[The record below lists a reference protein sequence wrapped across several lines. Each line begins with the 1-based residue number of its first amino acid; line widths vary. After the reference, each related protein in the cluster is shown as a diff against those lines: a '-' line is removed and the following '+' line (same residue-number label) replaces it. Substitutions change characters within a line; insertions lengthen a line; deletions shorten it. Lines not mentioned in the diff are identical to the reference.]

1 MKRIFLAFF
10 LIGIVDFGFSQI
22 SPTRN
27 KTQTQN
33 QDGLIAN
40 PDYQDNMNQGSTI
53 STSNKNIKNKDAKI
67 EQYLIISKERDT
79 TFVDTTLNVKRD
91 YKFNYLRKDNFN
103 LMPFSNVGQSYN
115 TLIYSFNDLD
125 LMPSFGAR
133 ARHFNYM
140 EVEDIYYYH
149 VPTPLTELYYKTAF
163 SQGQQV
169 DAFFTT
175 NTSKQFN
182 FSIAY
187 KGLRS
192 LGKYQH
198 ALTSTGNFRFTSSY
212 KTKDNR
218 YVANAHIVMQ
228 DLLNEENGGLQD
240 SNIPYFESG
249 NPEFKDRSVLAVNF
263 EDAENILKGKRFY
276 LDHRYKVLKE
286 KDSLTKNKLSFGNI
300 ISFEDKYY
308 EYNQEDQNDYFGE
321 AFQQDAL
328 RDRVTLED
336 FYTQLYTEYSNNIL
350 GNIKFHVAYNNF
362 NYGYD
367 KVTYINN
374 TLITNRLLGDVY
386 SIGGA
391 YSKTINRFSL
401 EGNFGLNVSGDFEG
415 NYISGQAAYQF
426 TKDIAFGAKISHNSK
441 APNYNY
447 LLYQS
452 VYENYNWQTNFNNI
466 ETQNIELALKSK
478 KLANVSVD
486 VTSINDYT
494 YFKKVTDTG
503 LVKPFQSNKSI
514 SYLTVKLE
522 KEIKYGK
529 FALDN
534 SIVYQTVKDDNS
546 VFNVP
551 EIVTRNTLY
560 YSDYFF
566 KRALFLQ
573 TGITFNYFSMYYMN
587 GYDPLLAEF
596 YVQTEQEYGGFPRF
610 DFFVN
615 AKIQQARIYLK
626 AEHFNS
632 AWTGY
637 DYYSAPNHPYRDF
650 TIRFGIVWNFFL

>member
-1 MKRIFLAFF
+1 MRKIFLAFF
-10 LIGIVDFGFSQI
+10 LFCIVNIGFSQI
-22 SPTRN
+22 TPTVN
-27 KTQTQN
+27 KDQN
-33 QDGLIAN
+33 QDGLIKN
-40 PDYQDNMNQGSTI
+40 DDYQNGLSKGSTK
-53 STSNKNIKNKDAKI
+53 STSNKNIKNKEAKI
-67 EQYLIISKERDT
+67 DMYLIVSHKSDT
-79 TFVDTTLNVKRD
+79 TYVDTTLTVRKE

-115 TLIYSFNDLD
+115 TLVYNFNDNN

-140 EVEDIYYYH
+140 EIEDINYYH
-149 VPTPLTELYYKTAF
+149 VPTPFTDLYYKTAF
-163 SQGQQV
+163 EQGQQV
-169 DAFFTT
+169 DAFFTA

-212 KTKDNR
+212 KTKNNR
-218 YVANAHIVMQ
+218 YIANGHIVMQ

-240 SNIPYFESG
+240 TNVTYFENG
-249 NPEFKDRSVLAVNF
+249 NPEFKDRELLAVNF

-276 LDHRYKVLKE
+276 LNHKYVINKKI
-286 KDSLTKNKLSFGNI
+286 DSLTKNKLSVGQI
-300 ISFEDKYY
+300 ISFEDRYY
-308 EYNQEDQNDYFGE
+308 EYNQEDQTDYFGE
-321 AFQQDAL
+321 AFQDEDL

-336 FYTQLYTEYSNNIL
+336 FNTQLYVDYSNNII
-350 GNIKFHVAYNNF
+350 GSIQFNAGYNNY

-367 KVTYINN
+367 KVTYIDNS
-374 TLITNRLLGDVY
+374 LITNRLKGGVI

-391 YSKTINRFSL
+391 YYKNIKKFNV
-401 EGNFGLNVSGDFEG
+401 EGEFGINVSGDFEG
-415 NYISGQAAYQF
+415 NFIKGRASYQF
-426 TKDIAFGAKISHNSK
+426 TDDLTFSAQIDHNSK

-452 VYENYNWQTNFNNI
+452 VYKNYNWKSNFNNT
-466 ETQNIELALKSK
+466 ETQNIEFALKSNK
-478 KLANVSVD
+478 IANVSFSL
-486 VTSINDYT
+486 TSINDYL
-494 YFKKVTDTG
+494 YFKKESVSG
-503 LVKPFQSNKSI
+503 LVKPFQNDDSI
-514 SYLTVKLE
+514 SYLTIKLE
-522 KEIKYGK
+522 KEIKYKK

-534 SIVYQTVKDDNS
+534 TIVYQTTQDDNQ

-560 YSDYFF
+560 YSNHFF
-566 KRALFLQ
+566 KKALFLQ
-573 TGITFNYFSMYYMN
+573 TGITFNYFSSYYMN

-596 YVQTEQEYGGFPRF
+596 YTQTDREYGGFPRF

-615 AKIQQARIYLK
+615 AKIQQARIFIK
-626 AEHFNS
+626 AEHINS

-637 DYYSAPNHPYRDF
+637 DFYSAPNHPYRDF
-650 TIRFGIVWNFFL
+650 VIRFGLVWNFFL

>member
-1 MKRIFLAFF
+1 MRKILLAFF
-10 LIGIVDFGFSQI
+10 LIGVVNLGFSQI

-27 KTQTQN
+27 KDQN
-33 QDGLIAN
+33 QEGLIKN
-40 PDYQDNMNQGSTI
+40 ENYQDDSYQGSTK
-53 STSNKNIKNKDAKI
+53 STSNENIKNKDAKI
-67 EQYLIISKERDT
+67 DMYLIISHKSDT
-79 TFVDTTLNVKRD
+79 TYVDTTLTVKKE

-115 TLIYSFNDLD
+115 TLIYMFNDNN

-140 EVEDIYYYH
+140 EIEDINYYH
-149 VPTPLTELYYKTAF
+149 VPTPFTDLYYKTAF
-163 SQGQQV
+163 EQGQQV
-169 DAFFTT
+169 DAFFTA

-218 YVANAHIVMQ
+218 YIANGHIVMQ

-240 SNIPYFESG
+240 SNVPYFESG
-249 NPEFKDRSVLAVNF
+249 NPEFKDRDLLAVNF

-276 LDHRYKVLKE
+276 LNHKYIINKKI
-286 KDSLTKNKLSFGNI
+286 DSLTKNKLSVGQVI
-300 ISFEDKYY
+300 AFEDKYY
-308 EYNQEDQNDYFGE
+308 EYNQDDQNDYFGG
-321 AFQQDAL
+321 AFRQDDL

-336 FYTQLYTEYSNNIL
+336 FNTKLYANYSNNIV
-350 GNIKFHVAYNNF
+350 GDIQFNTTYNNF

-367 KVTYINN
+367 KVTYINSN
-374 TLITNRLLGDVY
+374 LITNRLKGDVI
-386 SIGGA
+386 SIGGT
-391 YSKTINRFSL
+391 YFKNIKGFNI
-401 EGNFGLNVSGDFEG
+401 EGEFGLNVSGDFEG
-415 NYISGQAAYQF
+415 NFLMGKASYQF
-426 TKDIAFGAKISHNSK
+426 TDDILFSAKINHSSR

-452 VYENYNWQTNFNNI
+452 VYENYNWETSFNNT
-466 ETQNIELALKSK
+466 ETQNIEFVFQSNKI
-478 KLANVSVD
+478 ANLSLNI
-486 VTSINDYT
+486 TSINDYA
-494 YFKKVTDTG
+494 YFKKVSDTG
-503 LVKPFQSNKSI
+503 LVKPFQSNKAI
-514 SYLTVKLE
+514 SYLSIKLE
-522 KEIKYGK
+522 KEFRYKK

-534 SIVYQTVKDDNS
+534 SIVYQTVNDDNQ

-551 EIVTRNTLY
+551 EFVTRNTLY

-566 KRALFLQ
+566 KKALFLQ
-573 TGITFNYFSMYYMN
+573 TGITFNYFSNYYMN

-596 YVQTEQEYGGFPRF
+596 YVQTDREYGGFPRF

-615 AKIQQARIYLK
+615 AKIQQARIYFK

-637 DYYSAPNHPYRDF
+637 DFYSAPNHPYRDF
-650 TIRFGIVWNFFL
+650 VIRFGLVWNFFL

>member
-1 MKRIFLAFF
+1 MKKIFLAFF
-10 LIGIVDFGFSQI
+10 LIGIVNLGFSQI
-22 SPTRN
+22 TPTRD
-27 KTQTQN
+27 KSKSQS
-33 QDGLIAN
+33 QDGLIQN
-40 PDYQDNMNQGSTI
+40 DNYQEDSYQGSTK
-53 STSNKNIKNKDAKI
+53 STSNKNLKNKDAKI
-67 EQYLIISKERDT
+67 EQYLIISQERDT
-79 TFVDTTLNVKRD
+79 TYVDTTLRVKRD

-103 LMPFSNVGQSYN
+103 LISFSNVGQSYN
-115 TLIYSFNDLD
+115 TLIYNLEDSN

-140 EVEDIYYYH
+140 EIEDINYYH
-149 VPTPLTELYYKTAF
+149 VPTPFTELYYKTAF
-163 SQGQQV
+163 SQGQQI
-169 DAFFTT
+169 DAFFTV

-187 KGLRS
+187 KGMRS

-212 KTKDNR
+212 KTKNNR
-218 YVANAHIVMQ
+218 YIANGHIVMQ
-228 DLLNEENGGLQD
+228 DLMNEENGGIQD
-240 SNIPYFESG
+240 SNVPYFESG

-263 EDAENILKGKRFY
+263 NDAENILKGKRFF
-276 LDHRYKVLKE
+276 LDHRYKLLQE
-286 KDSLTKNKLSFGNI
+286 KDSLAKNKLSIGNI

-321 AFQQDAL
+321 AFQQEDL

-336 FYTQLYTEYSNNIL
+336 FYTQLYAEYSNSIL
-350 GNIKFHVAYNNF
+350 GKIKFQIAYNNF

-367 KVTYINN
+367 KVTFIDN

-386 SIGGA
+386 SVGGT
-391 YSKTINRFSL
+391 YSKKIKKFSL
-401 EGNFGLNVSGDFEG
+401 EGNFGLNISGDFEG
-415 NYISGQAAYQF
+415 NYITGKAAYQF
-426 TKDIAFGAKISHNSK
+426 TDDIEFSAKINHNSK

-452 VYENYNWQTNFNNI
+452 VYQSYNWQTNFNNVK
-466 ETQNIELALKSK
+466 TQNVEFALNSNKI
-478 KLANVSVD
+478 ANVSVD
-486 VTSINDYT
+486 ITSINDYT

-503 LVKPFQSNKSI
+503 SIKPFQSDKSI

-522 KEIKYGK
+522 KEIKYKK

-534 SIVYQTVKDDNS
+534 SIVYQTVKDDNN

-560 YSDYFF
+560 YSNYFF
-566 KRALFLQ
+566 KKALFLQ
-573 TGITFNYFSMYYMN
+573 TGVTFNYFSKYYMN

-596 YVQTEQEYGGFPRF
+596 YVQTDREYGGFPRF

-615 AKIQQARIYLK
+615 AKIQQARIYIK

>member
-40 PDYQDNMNQGSTI
+40 PDYQDNINQGSTI

-286 KDSLTKNKLSFGNI
+286 K
-300 ISFEDKYY
+300 
-308 EYNQEDQNDYFGE
+308 
-321 AFQQDAL
+321 
-328 RDRVTLED
+328 
-336 FYTQLYTEYSNNIL
+336 IL
-350 GNIKFHVAYNNF
+350 
-362 NYGYD
+362 
-367 KVTYINN
+367 
-374 TLITNRLLGDVY
+374 
-386 SIGGA
+386 
-391 YSKTINRFSL
+391 
-401 EGNFGLNVSGDFEG
+401 
-415 NYISGQAAYQF
+415 
-426 TKDIAFGAKISHNSK
+426 
-441 APNYNY
+441 
-447 LLYQS
+447 
-452 VYENYNWQTNFNNI
+452 
-466 ETQNIELALKSK
+466 
-478 KLANVSVD
+478 
-486 VTSINDYT
+486 
-494 YFKKVTDTG
+494 
-503 LVKPFQSNKSI
+503 
-514 SYLTVKLE
+514 
-522 KEIKYGK
+522 
-529 FALDN
+529 
-534 SIVYQTVKDDNS
+534 
-546 VFNVP
+546 
-551 EIVTRNTLY
+551 
-560 YSDYFF
+560 
-566 KRALFLQ
+566 
-573 TGITFNYFSMYYMN
+573 
-587 GYDPLLAEF
+587 
-596 YVQTEQEYGGFPRF
+596 
-610 DFFVN
+610 
-615 AKIQQARIYLK
+615 
-626 AEHFNS
+626 
-632 AWTGY
+632 
-637 DYYSAPNHPYRDF
+637 
-650 TIRFGIVWNFFL
+650 